1 MTDQPGN
8 PPTRPTAQ
16 PRSRAEAV
24 REIDDLARVVV
35 EKRAGIDE
43 LTKERDRA
51 RAQLAAL
58 KRRPAARLAIATATR
73 VRNVAARFGALGL
86 EGRVSAVVRANP
98 ILGRVMP
105 TPAGQHRLRAGR
117 AAEQALRAEAI
128 EAATAHAVPDGGQR
142 VRAIVRSGGDPALL
156 ARCLAS
162 LAASTITNLDVVVT
176 KPVGPPGALSEALPD
191 ALPAAQSP
199 RPTFRGAPVEIGGR
213 NNAEVL
219 QAAGSTTADVILFLH
234 DDVEP
239 LAPSAIGRL
248 VATLAERPE
257 IDAVGGRLILPPRR
271 GSPIGP
277 LNEPADLTV
286 ASAGLAF
293 EPQMGVPVPTALER
307 GADPRLSAAAEV
319 RDVPAGGAACLAVRR
334 TVLDPGRTFLS
345 VDDDIGPAL
354 DVRAAG
360 GRIVVDERAA
370 FFHAERSEPHRA
382 VDDGPAPW
390 AHRLHRSVLLDRLS
404 GAGGWSAGGLHLGI
418 TVTRDDERAGFG
430 DWYTAHELG
439 DALARLGW
447 RITYLERH
455 EDRWYNPPSDLDAVL
470 VLIDLFDLTRLP
482 PGIVRIAWI
491 RNWADHWTGREWF
504 DDYDLVL
511 TSSAASKASI
521 EASSAARAHVFP
533 IATNPER
540 FAPGRPDEAL
550 ATEVAFVG
558 SHFGLERAIARG
570 LPAIAERGV
579 RVGVWGKGWADVPAV
594 AGLDRGPIAYDR
606 VPDVY
611 RSTRIVVDDANEGA
625 TRDLGMMN
633 SRVFDALATG
643 TIVITNNVVGAAELM
658 DPDFPTW
665 SDPESLASATAAL
678 LADEARTDE
687 LVARYRAVVL
697 ERHTYERRAT
707 ELRDILADWCRAE
720 RWAVVIGPRTREAA
734 RSWGDTYFAHA
745 LQRQLARRDRPT
757 TVHVHDEWAAAAGRT
772 DVVIHLFGAR
782 APQPA
787 SGPVTLLWV
796 ISHPERIDGGRCAGY
811 DQVLVASDLFAAD
824 LSSQTDVPVRPLHQA
839 TDPDRFR
846 PTSGGPV
853 HELLFVGSSRGQ
865 RRPMVDAAIASGH
878 DLAVYGGGWTADLLD
893 PRYLRGEWVPNDEL
907 AAWYSGA
914 SIVLTDHYDDMRDL
928 GFISNRVYD
937 ALASGA
943 FVLSDDVRDLAGE
956 FDGGVVGCGSTVEAV
971 VAIEQ
976 FLGDAAARRE
986 RAERGRRAVLARHTF
1001 GHRTDTLVGIVDSLV
1016 AGRPMTIEP
1025 AGSGGGDA

>member
-1 MTDQPGN
+1 MTDQRGN

-16 PRSRAEAV
+16 PRSRADAV

-35 EKRAGIDE
+35 EKRAAVDE

-73 VRNVAARFGALGL
+73 VRRVAARVGALGL
-86 EGRVSAVVRANP
+86 EGRVSGVVRANP
-98 ILGRVMP
+98 ILGRVLP

-117 AAEQALRAEAI
+117 AAERTLRAEAI
-128 EAATAHAVPDGGQR
+128 EAARTHAVQDSGER
-142 VRAIVRSGGDPALL
+142 VLAIVRSGGDPALL
-156 ARCLAS
+156 ARCVES
-162 LAASTITNLDVVVT
+162 LAVSTITNLEVVVIE
-176 KPVGPPGALSEALPD
+176 PAEPPGAL
-191 ALPAAQSP
+191 AAAVQT
-199 RPTFRGAPVEIGGR
+199 RPTFRGAPVEIVGR
-213 NNAEVL
+213 TNVEAL
-219 QAAGSTTADVILFLH
+219 QAAGPTTAEYVLFLH

-239 LAPSAIGRL
+239 LAPSSIGRL
-248 VATLAERPE
+248 VATLAERSE
-257 IDAVGGRLILPPRR
+257 IDAVGGRLILPRRR

-277 LNEPADLTV
+277 LDEPPDLTV
-286 ASAGLAF
+286 ATAGFAF
-293 EPQMGVPVPTALER
+293 EPHRGVPVPTALDR

-319 RDVPAGGAACLAVRR
+319 REVPTAGAACLAVRR
-334 TVLDPGRTFLS
+334 NFLDPERTFLS
-345 VDDDIGPAL
+345 VDDDLGPAL

-370 FFHAERSEPHRA
+370 FFHAERSEPHRP

-390 AHRLHRSVLLDRLS
+390 AHRLHRSFLLDRLT
-404 GAGGWSAGGLHLGI
+404 GAGGWSVGGLHLGI

-455 EDRWYNPPSDLDAVL
+455 EDRWYDPPPDLDAVL

-482 PGIVRIAWI
+482 PGIVRIAWV
-491 RNWADHWTGREWF
+491 RSWTDHWTGREWF

-511 TSSAASKASI
+511 TSSAASKAAI
-521 EASSAARAHVFP
+521 EARTGAVPHVFP
-533 IATNPER
+533 LATNPDR
-540 FAPGRPDEAL
+540 FSAGRPDPEL
-550 ATEVAFVG
+550 ATDVAFVG
-558 SHFGLERAIARG
+558 SHFGRDRDIALG
-570 LPAIAERGV
+570 LPAIAGRGI
-579 RVGVWGKGWADVPAV
+579 RVGVWGKGWADVPAM
-594 AGLDRGPIAYDR
+594 AGLDRGRIDYAR

-611 RSTRIVVDDANEGA
+611 RSTRIVVDDAVEGT
-625 TRDLGMMN
+625 TRDLGLMN
-633 SRVFDALATG
+633 ARVFDALAAG
-643 TIVITNNVVGAAELM
+643 TIVITNNLVGAAELM

-665 SDPESLASATAAL
+665 SDPESLAGTTAAL
-678 LADEARTDE
+678 LADEARAGE
-687 LVARYRAVVL
+687 LAARYQALVL
-697 ERHTYERRAT
+697 ERHTYDRRAE
-707 ELRDILADWCRAE
+707 ELRALLTGWARAE
-720 RWAVVIGPRTREAA
+720 RWAIVIGPRTREAA
-734 RSWGDTYFAHA
+734 RSWGDTYFANA

-757 TVHVHDEWAAAAGRT
+757 TVHVHDEWASAAGRA

-782 APQPA
+782 APRPTP
-787 SGPVTLLWV
+787 GPVTLLWV
-796 ISHPERIDGGRCAGY
+796 ISHPERIDRDSTAGY
-811 DQVLVASDLFAAD
+811 DHVLVASDPFAAD
-824 LSSQTDVPVRPLHQA
+824 LSSKTDVPVRPLHQA

-846 PTSGGPV
+846 PTPGGPV

-865 RRPMVDAAIASGH
+865 RRPMVDAAIDSGH

-893 PRYLRGEWVPNDEL
+893 PHHLRGEWIPNDEL

-943 FVLSDDVRDLAGE
+943 FVLSDDVRGLAEE
-956 FDGGVVGCGSTVEAV
+956 FDGGVIGCGSAAEAV
-971 VAIEQ
+971 AAIEH

-986 RAERGRRAVLARHTF
+986 HAEQGRQAVLARHTF
-1001 GHRTDTLVGIVDSLV
+1001 GHRTDTLVAIVDSLV
-1016 AGRPMTIEP
+1016 AGRPTTIEP
-1025 AGSGGGDA
+1025 AGSRDSDA